1 MNLKLAIIIPL
12 ILILLISTVPAS
24 SAFHPEHESWLGSQH
39 YIDRYNNEENYRK
52 WFDTYYGSNYTSI
65 YEAVGVQEPWQLT
78 EIRNQ
83 KEMILAQAQVLQQ
96 ILDQLQDQ
104 SKLIRAFNEP
114 VSNMVQEPGSQGSDP
129 LIVEQMKKLNE
140 RLDKQ
145 EHEITSLN
153 KTMSMAQAPG
163 SQAAQSDFEVD
174 AELNDPVI
182 VEQKK
187 KLHKEMLSYKSEW
200 IQARDDAGDDA
211 TWDYDNVD
219 EPVIG
224 ASWWLQSYDKSIERI
239 KKEILDYEEDRKR
252 DEEKRKRDEEKRKRD
267 EKMRIEDEEIEEFLR
282 IEKAQKLKEEK
293 QQKEI
298 DDPRQKWNDYQT
310 EVEGLITSP
319 QKHLYEESPLD
330 YGLPPNPFSP
340 IYTYP
345 ENYTHEEVV
354 QFYKDMANFQKKIL
368 EMIQAQDPIV
378 GAKPSSSD

>member
-52 WFDTYYGSNYTSI
+52 WFGTYYGSNYTSI
-65 YEAVGVQEPWQLT
+65 YEAVGVQEPWHLT

-83 KEMILAQAQVLQQ
+83 KEMILAQVQVLQQ

-104 SKLIRAFNEP
+104 SKLIRALNAT
-114 VSNMVQEPGSQGSDP
+114 VSNMAQE
-129 LIVEQMKKLNE
+129 
-140 RLDKQ
+140 
-145 EHEITSLN
+145 
-153 KTMSMAQAPG
+153 PG
-163 SQAAQSDFEVD
+163 SQAAQSHNYPEWS
-174 AELNDPVI
+174 DPVI
-182 VEQKK
+182 VAEKK
-187 KLHKEMLSYKSEW
+187 KLHKEIFSYKDEFDSLSSQTDGYSWDWNFSEPH
-200 IQARDDAGDDA
+200 IGDTAFTVTTLEMYKMSVNDVQ
-211 TWDYDNVD
+211 N
-219 EPVIG
+219 
-224 ASWWLQSYDKSIERI
+224 RI
-239 KKEILDYEEDRKR
+239 DGMKQEILDYEE
-252 DEEKRKRDEEKRKRD
+252 KRKHD

-298 DDPRQKWNDYQT
+298 DVPRQEWSDYQNKIIAT
-310 EVEGLITSP
+310 ITSP
-319 QKHLYEESPLD
+319 QHHLYKESPLD

-340 IYTYP
+340 IHTYP

-354 QFYKDMANFQKKIL
+354 QFYKDMANFQKKMW

-378 GAKPSSSD
+378 GAKPSSD

>member
-114 VSNMVQEPGSQGSDP
+114 VSNMAQEPGSQGSDP

-145 EHEITSLN
+145 EHEISSLN

-200 IQARDDAGDDA
+200 IQARDAAGDDA

-239 KKEILDYEEDRKR
+239 KKEISDFKFDKEQLKQ
-252 DEEKRKRDEEKRKRD
+252 EKIRLQQE
-267 EKMRIEDEEIEEFLR
+267 
-282 IEKAQKLKEEK
+282 AQKLKEKNELSDAEK
-293 QQKEI
+293 RAHLYREHYKSVHGSSSLGPSDGVDANVTHPSDHTTYDDSLTHQQKLNFW
-298 DDPRQKWNDYQT
+298 DG
-310 EVEGLITSP
+310 V
-319 QKHLYEESPLD
+319 
-330 YGLPPNPFSP
+330 
-340 IYTYP
+340 YTY
-345 ENYTHEEVV
+345 
-354 QFYKDMANFQKKIL
+354 YKSIWLYHHPDELI
-368 EMIQAQDPIV
+368 D
-378 GAKPSSSD
+378 